1 MKAESLVP
9 VILNG
14 GWKFIPFHVIL
25 GVEEQSASTSLIK
38 ADWPSQYALWLH
50 SALQICIGQIVT
62 TILSH
67 VPG

>member
-14 GWKFIPFHVIL
+14 DWKFIPFHVIL

-38 ADWPSQYALWLH
+38 AD
-50 SALQICIGQIVT
+50 
-62 TILSH
+62 
-67 VPG
+67 